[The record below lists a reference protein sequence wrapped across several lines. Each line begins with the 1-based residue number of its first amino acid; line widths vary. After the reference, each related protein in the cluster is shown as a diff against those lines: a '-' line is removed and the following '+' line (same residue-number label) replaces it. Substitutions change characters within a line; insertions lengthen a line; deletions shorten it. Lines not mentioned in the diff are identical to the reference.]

1 MSEHLVTQSQA
12 QAISLNTAEAFE
24 HAQRVAKIY
33 ASSQLVPTAFQN
45 NIPNVVI
52 AMEIASR
59 IGASALAVMQSL
71 DIIHGRPSWRAQF
84 IIAAVN
90 SCGRFHPLRYEVTGS
105 GDSLQCIAWSLEKDV
120 LLPNNIRTLEAA
132 RAAKLPVLESAPV
145 TLQMAKDE
153 GWYSK
158 TGSKWKTMPEL
169 MIRYRASTFFGRMY
183 APDILMGMQSEDE
196 VIDVRSLPAAEPAL
210 TATSGTPD
218 PSDATATEAA
228 ARKRKPR
235 GGVAAAAAE
244 AQPPLKDATP
254 AAAPETHSP
263 KNEDSAA
270 EPAAGVPSP
279 AAEPEKPA
287 APAEQESDPA
297 SAVAAPAI
305 EVKRCEIKNITPKK
319 STAGPTLEVELTGEY
334 VGKAYFLG
342 TAEKFPAVV
351 GVVADLTIEKKMSG
365 NNPFYFINAVSVL
378 A

>member
-1 MSEHLVTQSQA
+1 MSESTHLVTQQQA
-12 QAISLNTAEAFE
+12 QAISLSTAEGFE
-24 HAQRVAKIY
+24 HAQRVAQIY
-33 ASSQLVPTAFQN
+33 AKSQLVPTAFQN

-90 SCGRFHPLRYEVTGS
+90 SCGRFHPLRYEVTGK
-105 GDSLQCIAWSLEKDV
+105 GDSLECIAWSMEKDV
-120 LLPNNIRTLEAA
+120 AMPNNVRTLEAA

-145 TLQMAKDE
+145 SLQMAKDE
-153 GWYSK
+153 GWYGK

-210 TATSGTPD
+210 TATSGAPA
-218 PSDATATEAA
+218 SDDSTVEAA
-228 ARKRKPR
+228 ARKRRAPR

-244 AQPPLKDATP
+244 AQPPLKDVTPPENPAPPKEEPKPAETP
-254 AAAPETHSP
+254 APAPVETP
-263 KNEDSAA
+263 
-270 EPAAGVPSP
+270 V
-279 AAEPEKPA
+279 
-287 APAEQESDPA
+287 APAEQPQEEPDPA
-297 SAVAAPAI
+297 AAISAPAG

-334 VGKAYFLG
+334 AGKAYFLG
-342 TAEKFPAVV
+342 TADKFPAVV
-351 GVVADLTIEKKMSG
+351 GVVADLTIEKKLSG
-365 NNPFYFINAVSVL
+365 DKPFYFINAVNVL